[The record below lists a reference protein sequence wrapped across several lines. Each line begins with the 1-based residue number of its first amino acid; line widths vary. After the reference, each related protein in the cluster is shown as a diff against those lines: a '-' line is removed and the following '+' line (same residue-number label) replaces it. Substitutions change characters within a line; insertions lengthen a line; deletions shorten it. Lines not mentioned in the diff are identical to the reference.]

1 MQTNP
6 HHHQQQPIQGRPP
19 GAGECRFCGSTPA
32 KKVAIQS
39 MDGVIFAYQITTYK
53 GWTCRDCGMSLY
65 RDQTA
70 STLKS
75 GWWSLT
81 SLFVVPIFLLVNL
94 IRWIRLTRLAAPQP
108 TPGVVAPNP
117 RPANPGRPL
126 FRRPVAFLLIP
137 ALPFALAVL
146 MITVAAIFA

>member
-1 MQTNP
+1 MRPNP
-6 HHHQQQPIQGRPP
+6 DQQQPIQRRPP

-39 MDGVIFAYQITTYK
+39 MAGLILAYEITTHK
-53 GWTCRDCGMSLY
+53 GWICRDCGMSLY

-81 SLFVVPIFLLVNL
+81 SLFVIPIFLLVNL
-94 IRWIRLTRLAAPQP
+94 IRWIRLTRLTAPQP
-108 TPGVVAPNP
+108 TPGVAAPNP

-126 FRRPVAFLLIP
+126 FRRPVALLLLF

-146 MITVAAIFA
+146 MIIALALFG

>member
-1 MQTNP
+1 MQPKPN
-6 HHHQQQPIQGRPP
+6 QQPIQARPP

-32 KKVAIQS
+32 KKMTIQS
-39 MDGVIFAYQITTYK
+39 MAGLIFAFEITRYR
-53 GWTCRDCGMSLY
+53 GWICRDCGMSFY

-81 SLFVVPIFLLVNL
+81 SLVAVPIFLLIGL
-94 IRWIRLTRLAAPQP
+94 FQWFRLTRLAAPRP
-108 TPGVVAPNP
+108 TLGVAAPNP

-126 FRRPVAFLLIP
+126 FKRPVALLLIFT
-137 ALPFALAVL
+137 LPFALVVVL
-146 MITVAAIFA
+146 VVALAIFG

>member
-1 MQTNP
+1 MQPNP
-6 HHHQQQPIQGRPP
+6 YQQRIQARPP

-39 MDGVIFAYQITTYK
+39 MAGLILAYQITTYK
-53 GWTCRDCGMSLY
+53 GWICRDCGMSLH

-94 IRWIRLTRLAAPQP
+94 IQWIRLTRLAPPQP
-108 TPGVVAPNP
+108 TPGVAAPNP

-126 FRRPVAFLLIP
+126 FKRPVALMYLFV
-137 ALPFALAVL
+137 LPFAFVVV
-146 MITVAAIFA
+146 MIIALAIFG